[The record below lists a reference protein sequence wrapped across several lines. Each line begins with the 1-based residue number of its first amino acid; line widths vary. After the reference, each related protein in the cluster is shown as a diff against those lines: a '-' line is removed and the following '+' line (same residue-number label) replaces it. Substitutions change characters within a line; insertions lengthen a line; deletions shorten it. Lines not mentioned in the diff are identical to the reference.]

1 MIINKEFYNRSAVD
15 VAKDLLGKVLVREVD
30 GKILKGKIVETE
42 AYIGES
48 DKACHAYNG
57 RRTKRTEPLYG
68 EGGISYIYF
77 IYGLYH
83 CLNVV
88 TREENIAEA
97 VLIRALEPLNEF
109 DYISQIRYKKD
120 FNELTKTQ
128 IKNLANG
135 PSKLCLAYL
144 IDKNLNED
152 LFRSKLKECIEYL
165 TTIQIGNDDLTD
177 YFEYDFKDKKIK
189 IPFKDILYI
198 ETVGS
203 AYKLNLVGK
212 NFQKEITGSLSD
224 VLEKDVEERY
234 FSPHQSF
241 IVNRS
246 MIIGMDKKKKQ
257 LLLKEGYSCPISRS
271 NIKRAK
277 KLIEEQNLE
286 FSA

>member
-152 LFRSKLKECIEYL
+152 KLYEKGE
-165 TTIQIGNDDLTD
+165 
-177 YFEYDFKDKKIK
+177 
-189 IPFKDILYI
+189 LYI
-198 ETVGS
+198 EEHESEDFEIVETKRFGIDYS
-203 AYKLNLVGK
+203 EEAKDFLWRFYIK
-212 NFQKEITGSLSD
+212 NNN
-224 VLEKDVEERY
+224 
-234 FSPHQSF
+234 F
-241 IVNRS
+241 IS
-246 MIIGMDKKKKQ
+246 KK
-257 LLLKEGYSCPISRS
+257 
-271 NIKRAK
+271 
-277 KLIEEQNLE
+277 
-286 FSA
+286 